1 MNRPSDWEHRKQARD
16 LTHSYIVQA
25 PAGSGKTELLT
36 QRMLGLLSRVENPEE
51 VVAITFTRKAAAEM
65 SHRLVSRLQAAAK
78 QLHGGNDN
86 EKLPPHEQ
94 ISRELALA
102 ALENDARQ
110 GWNLLEQPSRLRI
123 RTIDSLCSEL
133 ARQLPVLSGLG
144 GGQQIAVDADALY
157 RIAATRTMAV
167 IEEDKDPLQAD
178 VVKVLDRYDN
188 QYDSLVKL
196 LTSMLASREQW
207 IGYLL
212 DARSGDGFDRQ
223 GMEDA
228 LRFLV
233 EIELDKASLITPQG
247 LLHELPRF
255 YRYAISN
262 DAVNASA
269 LEDLLE
275 ACGGIDCDFLDLPT
289 SAEALEHWK
298 TMIKSLLTT
307 SGTMRKSLTVKDGF
321 PAPSGAKGEDKV
333 RFAEYKTD
341 FAALLDEH
349 RDNDT
354 LLSTYNTLCTLPS
367 PVYED
372 EAWESL
378 ESLMRI
384 LIRAAENWTLVMA
397 ESGEVDYG
405 EIANRA
411 IESLGDETAP
421 SDLAL
426 RLDYRIQH
434 LLVDEFQDTSFSQ
447 IHLLDKLTTGWSDG
461 DGRTLFLVGDP
472 MQSIYR
478 FRKAEVSLFIE
489 AWQGQ
494 ILHHIQMKPLQ
505 LSVNFR
511 STKPVVEWVN
521 EVFPVVM
528 PRQSDPVLGA
538 VSYSPASTKPG
549 VSNDG
554 KVVIQILPERDY
566 EEEAR
571 QISGLIG
578 RCDADTSIAILVRSR
593 SHASAILA
601 ELDSL
606 KQDQSRYRYQAIA
619 FTPLAETTLIQD
631 LVSLTLALL
640 QPADRLAW
648 LATLRAPYIGLDLA
662 DLDALVAGNSGNI
675 ILDAIVE
682 GADKESVKDR
692 ANRFSADGQQRL
704 QRSGPI
710 LLHAVN
716 RRGRQS
722 TRSLLESTWIQLGGP
737 ACIENESE
745 LNDAATYFDL
755 LDTLEDEGLPIDRD
769 TLDLRMKQL
778 YAEPDALANGKLQ
791 VLTIYSAKGLQFDT
805 VILPGLNRS
814 PRGDDNKLLHWFEL
828 AGQEQIVMSPM
839 RNNAEKEQQK
849 KSGDLIKFISTI
861 EKQRKS
867 LEDGRLLY
875 VATTR
880 AVNSLYLFGAIEPNA
895 KGEIKANT
903 SSLMGG
909 LWPAIQEAQT
919 PLISQAAADPQV
931 AEGHAPD
938 DNDGF
943 ELAAAD
949 LPQEYRR
956 LAADW
961 QPPPPPESVY
971 LEKTEYEE
979 TQDYIEFSWAG
990 EDARHTGNLV
1000 HRLLQLIGEQGIE
1013 KWQKN
1018 GGMALQESWCR
1029 QQLAR
1034 EGVQKAKAD
1043 AIISLTSTAIENCL
1057 ASEQANW
1064 ILANHEDAQCEY
1076 AITAVLENS
1085 LESDIEQESVQARS
1099 LILDRTFVEN
1109 GTRWIID
1116 YKTSSHGGGGLQDFL
1131 ENEAERYKEQLQA
1144 YKNAVAL
1151 TETRPI
1157 KTALYFP
1164 LLDELLVVD

>member
-36 QRMLGLLSRVENPEE
+36 QRMLGLLARVENPEE

-65 SHRLVSRLQAAAK
+65 SYRLVSRLQAAAK
-78 QLHGGNDN
+78 QLHGGNEN
-86 EKLPPHEQ
+86 EELKPHEK

-167 IEEDKDPLQAD
+167 IEVAKDPLQAD
-178 VVKVLDRYDN
+178 VIRVLDRYDN
-188 QYDSLVKL
+188 QYDRLVEL
-196 LTSMLASREQW
+196 LSSMLASREQW
-207 IGYLL
+207 IGHLL
-212 DARSGDGFDRQ
+212 KARSGDGFDRQ
-223 GMEDA
+223 GMQDA
-228 LRFLV
+228 LRYLV
-233 EIELDKASLITPQG
+233 EIELDKAGQITPQT
-247 LLHELPRF
+247 LLLELPRF

-262 DAVNASA
+262 GAVNATA
-269 LEDLLE
+269 LNDLLE
-275 ACGGIDCDFLDLPT
+275 ACGGIDCDYLDLPT
-289 SAEALEHWK
+289 SAEALVHWK
-298 TMIKSLLTT
+298 TVIKSLLTT
-307 SGTMRKSLTVKDGF
+307 SGTMRKSVTANDGF
-321 PAPSGAKGEDKV
+321 PAPSGAKGEDRV
-333 RFAEYKTD
+333 RFAEYKTS

-349 RDNDT
+349 RDNDMLRSSYT
-354 LLSTYNTLCTLPS
+354 TLCTLPS
-367 PVYED
+367 PAYED

-397 ESGEVDYG
+397 ESGEVDFG

-411 IESLGDETAP
+411 IESLGDENAP

-434 LLVDEFQDTSFSQ
+434 LLVDEFQDTSTSQ

-489 AWQGQ
+489 AWEGQ
-494 ILHHIQMKPLQ
+494 ILHHIRMKPLQ

-511 STKPVVEWVN
+511 STRPVVEWVN

-528 PRQSDPVLGA
+528 PRHSDPVLGA

-554 KVVIQILPERDY
+554 KVVIQILPERDD

-578 RCDADTSIAILVRSR
+578 RCDADKSIAILVRSR
-593 SHASAILA
+593 NHASTILA
-601 ELDSL
+601 ELDGL

-648 LATLRAPYIGLDLA
+648 LATLRAPCIGLDLA
-662 DLDALVAGNSGNI
+662 DLDALVGGNSGNI

-682 GADKESVKDR
+682 GAVKDGTR
-692 ANRFSADGQQRL
+692 RLSADGQQRL

-722 TRSLLESTWIQLGGP
+722 TRSILEATWIKLGGP

-778 YAEPDALANGKLQ
+778 YAEPDADANGKLQ

-805 VILPGLNRS
+805 VILPGLNRP

-828 AGQEQIVMSPM
+828 TGQEQIVMSPM

-875 VATTR
+875 VAATR
-880 AVNSLYLFGAIEPNA
+880 AINSLYLFAAIKPNA
-895 KGEIKANT
+895 KEEIKADT
-903 SSLMGG
+903 SSLLGG
-909 LWPAIQEAQT
+909 LWPAIEEVQT
-919 PLISQAAADPQV
+919 PLISQAAADLQV
-931 AEGHAPD
+931 SEGQAPD
-938 DNDGF
+938 EHSGF
-943 ELAAAD
+943 ETAAPQ
-949 LPQEYRR
+949 LPQDYRR
-956 LAADW
+956 LAANW
-961 QPPPPPESVY
+961 QLPPPPESVQ

-979 TQDYIEFSWAG
+979 TRDYIEFSWAG

-1013 KWQKN
+1013 NWKKS
-1018 GGMALQESWCR
+1018 GGMAVQKNWCL

-1034 EGVQKAKAD
+1034 EGVQKEKAD
-1043 AIISLTSTAIENCL
+1043 AIISRTSTAIENCL
-1057 ASEQANW
+1057 VSEQAKW
-1064 ILANHEDAQCEY
+1064 ILANHEDAQCEH

-1085 LESDIEQESVQARS
+1085 IESDIKQESMQAKS
-1099 LILDRTFVEN
+1099 LVLDRTFVEN

-1116 YKTSSHGGGGLQDFL
+1116 YKTSSHGGGDLQGFL
-1131 ENEAERYKEQLQA
+1131 ANEVERYKEQLQA

-1164 LLDELLVVD
+1164 LLDELLEVG